1 MSQSPYNVNKQRR
14 LVDLN
19 GDSKNFDLTFT
30 CTSKDGAPF
39 EVLVVD
45 QATLDSTPNLQYKKA
60 NGTISGNIVADK
72 NVYQNYF
79 LVLKADKPCE
89 VTVNTIK
96 KDILPKQQSQ
106 PKPIQPM
113 SQPVTSQRQ
122 PLKPNKP
129 RSKWKMIAIAIVVV
143 LGVGLLYY
151 FYTQNQHKKSSITDS
166 SYMSTPVIPTPTSAP
181 VMPTPTPTSVMPTPT
196 PTSVMPTPTP
206 VMDVSASSGLLDR
219 LKNLNMMN

>member
-1 MSQSPYNVNKQRR
+1 MSQTTYTVNNQRQ

-45 QATLDSTPNLQYKKA
+45 QATLDSTPTLQYKKA

-89 VTVNTIK
+89 VTVKTIK
-96 KDILPKQQSQ
+96 KDIQ
-106 PKPIQPM
+106 PKVPPQN
-113 SQPVTSQRQ
+113 QRPVMQAPPPSRPP
-122 PLKPNKP
+122 PLKPPQKP
-129 RSKWKMIAIAIVVV
+129 SSSKWKIIAIAIVV
-143 LGVGLLYY
+143 LGGGALLYY
-151 FYTQNQHKKSSITDS
+151 FYTQSKKKSSITEAPTA
-166 SYMSTPVIPTPTSAP
+166 STPVVPSSPAPSNVSLTPPS
-181 VMPTPTPTSVMPTPT
+181 SNGQ
-196 PTSVMPTPTP
+196 
-206 VMDVSASSGLLDR
+206 SGLLSR
-219 LKNLNMMN
+219 LKNLDMTN

>member
-1 MSQSPYNVNKQRR
+1 MSQKTYTVNNQRQ

-45 QATLDSTPNLQYKKA
+45 QTTLDSTPTLQYKKA

-89 VTVNTIK
+89 VTVKTIK
-96 KDILPKQQSQ
+96 KDIQ
-106 PKPIQPM
+106 PKVIPQT
-113 SQPVTSQRQ
+113 QRPVTQAPPPRPP
-122 PLKPNKP
+122 PLKPPQKP
-129 RSKWKMIAIAIVVV
+129 SSSKWKIIAIAIVV
-143 LGVGLLYY
+143 LCGGALLYY
-151 FYTQNQHKKSSITDS
+151 FYTQSKKKSSITETTTP
-166 SYMSTPVIPTPTSAP
+166 STPVVPSSPAPSNVSLTPPS
-181 VMPTPTPTSVMPTPT
+181 SNGQ
-196 PTSVMPTPTP
+196 
-206 VMDVSASSGLLDR
+206 SGLLSR
-219 LKNLNMMN
+219 LKNLDMTN

>member
-1 MSQSPYNVNKQRR
+1 MSQKTYTVNSQRQ

-45 QATLDSTPNLQYKKA
+45 QATLDSTPTLQYKKA

-89 VTVNTIK
+89 VTVKTIK
-96 KDILPKQQSQ
+96 KDIQ
-106 PKPIQPM
+106 PKVPPQN
-113 SQPVTSQRQ
+113 QRPVMQAPPPRPP
-122 PLKPNKP
+122 PLKPPQKP
-129 RSKWKMIAIAIVVV
+129 SSSKWKIIAIAIVV
-143 LGVGLLYY
+143 LGGGALLYY
-151 FYTQNQHKKSSITDS
+151 FYKQSKKKSSITEATTTN
-166 SYMSTPVIPTPTSAP
+166 TPVVPSSPAPSNVSLTPPS
-181 VMPTPTPTSVMPTPT
+181 SNGH
-196 PTSVMPTPTP
+196 
-206 VMDVSASSGLLDR
+206 SGLLSR
-219 LKNLNMMN
+219 LKNLDMTN

>member
-1 MSQSPYNVNKQRR
+1 MSQKTYTVNNQRQ

-45 QATLDSTPNLQYKKA
+45 QATLDSTPTLQYKKA

-89 VTVNTIK
+89 VTVKTIK
-96 KDILPKQQSQ
+96 KDIQ
-106 PKPIQPM
+106 PKVPPQN
-113 SQPVTSQRQ
+113 QRPVMQAPPPPRPP
-122 PLKPNKP
+122 PLKPPQKP
-129 RSKWKMIAIAIVVV
+129 SSSKWKIIAIAIVV
-143 LGVGLLYY
+143 LGGGALLYY
-151 FYTQNQHKKSSITDS
+151 FYTQSKKKSSITEAPTA
-166 SYMSTPVIPTPTSAP
+166 STPVVPSSPAPSNVSLTPPS
-181 VMPTPTPTSVMPTPT
+181 SNGQ
-196 PTSVMPTPTP
+196 
-206 VMDVSASSGLLDR
+206 SGLLSR
-219 LKNLNMMN
+219 LKNLDMTN